1 MSALLDAKAAADG
14 GARRLEVVRDLARE
28 GLTPSLDLVRAI
40 VDQVAIPV
48 RVMVRESEPFEVCG
62 IDDIER
68 LCERARQLA
77 RLPIDGVVLGFL
89 RGDTIDIDLT
99 ARVLDAARPLG
110 ATFHRAFDDAR
121 DTERALGELKA
132 LPQIDRILS
141 TGGGGTWPER
151 AARLAALAR
160 RAQPEIAILPGAG
173 VDEAAL
179 AAIAAREELH
189 EAHIGRAARV
199 PATPEGAVSVE
210 SVRRLARCAA
220 SL

>member
-1 MSALLDAKAAADG
+1 MRDVRAKPLKLEIIVCSVEDAKAAADG

-48 RVMVRESEPFEVCG
+48 RVMVRESEPFEVRG
-62 IDDIER
+62 IDDIE
-68 LCERARQLA
+68 
-77 RLPIDGVVLGFL
+77 
-89 RGDTIDIDLT
+89 
-99 ARVLDAARPLG
+99 
-110 ATFHRAFDDAR
+110 
-121 DTERALGELKA
+121 
-132 LPQIDRILS
+132 
-141 TGGGGTWPER
+141 
-151 AARLAALAR
+151 RLAALAR